1 MTEKELV
8 MRAKKDISAFDQIY
22 EMHFQ
27 KIFRYV
33 MVRVND
39 RDIAEEVV
47 SNVFY
52 KAMKKLHMFRW
63 RSIPFSAWLY
73 RIAANEISNY
83 YRKRKRGSN
92 IADKVKVEME
102 IELPPE
108 EEPMSYE
115 FIHGYIAQLPER
127 DQEIIVLR
135 YFEKLSFADIAEI
148 TGKKENTLRVNLHRA
163 LKKLES
169 LIPEEV
175 LEDVYEKVS

>member
-33 MVRVND
+33 MARVSD
-39 RDIAEEVV
+39 RDVAEEVV

-73 RIAANEISNY
+73 RIASNEISNY

-92 IADKVKVEME
+92 IADKVRVEQE
-102 IELPPE
+102 IPE
-108 EEPMSYE
+108 DDEPLSYE
-115 FIHGYIAQLPER
+115 FIHCYIKQLPQK
-127 DQEIIVLR
+127 DQDIIVLR
-135 YFEKLSFADIAEI
+135 FFEKLSFAEIAEI

-175 LEDVYEKVS
+175 LDDVYEKVS

>member
-33 MVRVND
+33 LMRVNN
-39 RDIAEEVV
+39 RDVAEEVV

-52 KAMKKLHMFRW
+52 KAMNKLHMFRW

-83 YRKRKRGSN
+83 YRKRKRGGV
-92 IADKVKVEME
+92 IVDKVRVELE
-102 IELPPE
+102 IPSE
-108 EEPMSYE
+108 EEPMSYD
-115 FIHGYIAQLPER
+115 FIHHYMKQLPHN
-127 DQEIIVLR
+127 DQDIIVLR
-135 YFEKLSFADIAEI
+135 YFEKFSFTQIAEM

-169 LIPEEV
+169 LIPGEV
-175 LEDVYEKVS
+175 LDDVYEKVS